1 MKQTMLTGGLP
12 RVAPFNNVNITT
24 VSADIYR
31 VRTLNN
37 GKKAVI
43 YIVPKDNVTLLSD
56 NQVTSIASRDT
67 KTIAKKIQPLCEGS
81 CGGDDSG
88 LCSLS
93 VGDFDK
99 KIVSISPSDG
109 GDKLC
114 KVDDV
119 KDLTRNGKK
128 MLGLSVSVNDFDGKG
143 DAATANSAL
152 HLSNLSR
159 KDNVKFT
166 FVSTYSSFETVLN
179 NLENVSIL
187 STAVKA
193 ADFDE
198 NSVVVQGIFSGKK
211 RYTVL
216 APPNNA
222 FEKLPSGTVENLL
235 KPENKSILRNL
246 LYNHVFKGKLSVADI
261 KNKKYLKAVSGKRF
275 NVDVK
280 EDGSVIVGGAKIVT
294 PDVQILNVTVHVI
307 NRVLE

>member
-1 MKQTMLTGGLP
+1 MKHTDPIAL
-12 RVAPFNNVNITT
+12 FNNVNIIT
-24 VSADIYR
+24 VAANIDN
-31 VRTLNN
+31 VKTFNN

-43 YIVPKDNVTLLSD
+43 YISPINDVTVLSD
-56 NQVTSIASRDT
+56 NKVTVIDSRDT
-67 KTIAKKIQPLCEGS
+67 KIIAKKIQPLCEGS
-81 CGGDDSG
+81 CSGDDSG
-88 LCSLS
+88 NCPLS

-99 KIVSISPSDG
+99 NIVSISSSDG

-114 KVDDV
+114 KVDGV

-128 MLGLSVSVNDFDGKG
+128 MLKLSVSVNDFDII
-143 DAATANSAL
+143 
-152 HLSNLSR
+152 LSR
-159 KDNVKFT
+159 QVRKMQCTDNVKFT

-179 NLENVSIL
+179 NLANFSIL

-193 ADFDE
+193 ADFDK
-198 NSVVVQGIFSGKK
+198 NSVVVQGIFSRKK

-246 LYNHVFKGKLSVADI
+246 LEGHVFKGKLSVADI
-261 KNKKYLKAVSGKRF
+261 KKKKYLKAVNGKRF

-307 NRVLE
+307 NRVLQYK